1 MALSGHEAMSAAMD
15 EREEIEALLPWF
27 VTGKLAVAERLRVER
42 YLAEHPDVARQLA
55 LAREESAETVA
66 GAESFGTP
74 SRASFDRLMAEI
86 GRQERSR
93 AGLLQA
99 IAPQLER
106 IADWIGGFSRVQL
119 GGMAVAAALLLA
131 VQAAAVTYLVIG
143 GSETY
148 QTASAPSDAAP
159 ERGTFAIVSF
169 KPGASVQDIAALLAE
184 LGAQVVDG
192 PKAGGIWR
200 VRLSAEPL
208 APADAEARIASLRAR
223 SAVVG
228 FVSLTQ

>member
-1 MALSGHEAMSAAMD
+1 MSATMD

-27 VTGKLAVAERLRVER
+27 VTGKLAQGERLRVER
-42 YLAEHPDVARQLA
+42 YLAEHPDVARQVV

-74 SRASFDRLMAEI
+74 SRASFDRLMVQI
-86 GRQERSR
+86 GQDERSR
-93 AGLLQA
+93 AGLMQGL
-99 IAPQLER
+99 APYLER

-119 GGMAVAAALLLA
+119 GGMAVAAAMLLA
-131 VQAAAVTYLVIG
+131 VQAAAVTYLVTG
-143 GSETY
+143 GAQTY
-148 QTASAPSDAAP
+148 QTASGPSDAVP
-159 ERGTFAIVSF
+159 ERGTFALVSF
-169 KPGASVQDIAALLAE
+169 KPGATVLEIAAVLSE
-184 LGAQVVDG
+184 IGAQIVDG

-208 APADAEARIASLRAR
+208 APADAEGRTATLRAR

>member
-1 MALSGHEAMSAAMD
+1 MSAMMD

-27 VTGKLAVAERLRVER
+27 VTGKLAPVERLRVER
-42 YLAEHPDVARQLA
+42 YLAEHPDVARQVV

-74 SRASFDRLMAEI
+74 GRASFDRLMAEI
-86 GRQERSR
+86 GHQERSR
-93 AGLLQA
+93 AGLLHGLT
-99 IAPQLER
+99 PYLER

-119 GGMAVAAALLLA
+119 GGMAVAAAMLLA
-131 VQAAAVTYLVIG
+131 VQAAAVTYLVTG

-148 QTASAPSDAAP
+148 QTASAPSDTAP
-159 ERGTFAIVSF
+159 ERGTFALVSF
-169 KPGASVQDIAALLAE
+169 KPGATVLDITALLAE

-208 APADAEARIASLRAR
+208 APADAEARVTALRAR
-223 SAVVG
+223 STVVG
-228 FVSLTQ
+228 FVSLTR